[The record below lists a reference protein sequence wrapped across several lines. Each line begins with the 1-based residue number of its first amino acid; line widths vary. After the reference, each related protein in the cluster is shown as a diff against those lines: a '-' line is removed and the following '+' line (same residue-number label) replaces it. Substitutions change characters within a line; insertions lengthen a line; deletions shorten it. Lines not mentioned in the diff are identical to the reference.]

1 MRVCDYRYNEQ
12 LIKIKQLEAR
22 QAKTSGGGDD
32 YEDLKALLKSAVEA
46 DNGDN
51 KDGNNK
57 FTIRSAGHCSETV
70 QRELTY
76 GLFQDATLGLVDFMD
91 VDETE
96 LYRKMSTGISGM
108 REEINTRAADAG
120 EKRAQA
126 SGEAAAAQRELEEAQ
141 VSGGGEV
148 NAREVQVAQTK
159 EKLQVAEKNLAQAL
173 DDKECFEYVADC
185 EAGCDPPEKV
195 FQFGWKRDCDCMT
208 KELLAGL
215 SVCLS
220 VCLSARVCV
229 CVCVYHGIQLV

>member
-12 LIKIKQLEAR
+12 LIKIKQLEAELLEAEL
-22 QAKTSGGGDD
+22 QAKTSGGGND

-96 LYRKMSTGISGM
+96 LYRKMSEGISGM
-108 REEINTRAADAG
+108 QEEINTNG
-120 EKRAQA
+120 
-126 SGEAAAAQRELEEAQ
+126 
-141 VSGGGEV
+141 
-148 NAREVQVAQTK
+148 T
-159 EKLQVAEKNLAQAL
+159 L
-173 DDKECFEYVADC
+173 DDKECFKYVAEC

-195 FQFGWKRDCDCMT
+195 FQFGWKRDCDRMT

-220 VCLSARVCV
+220 VCTCVCV